1 MPRNR
6 EEQGVTP
13 ANKTKGLVAA
23 AIAALVALPVA
34 ADENAKLIVNG
45 EIEMITEA
53 PAPDHMENMTII
65 RSGWTFRTKETQA
78 LQMDDFENPGMP
90 AVDAAMDAWNTVEG
104 TAGKAC
110 ATCHEGPESMKGVR
124 AVYPK
129 WNEAA
134 GEVRTL
140 TMQINDCRTTNMGA
154 EEWKYIAPEMVAME
168 ALISMQSR
176 GMPVNVAIDGPVQA
190 TWEQGKELYYTRFG
204 QLELSCANCHEDNY
218 DNLIRADH
226 LSQGHINGF
235 PVYRLKNTRLNAVHD
250 RFRGCIRDT
259 RGETFSVGSPEFVA
273 LELYVASRGNGLSVE
288 GPSVR
293 N

>member
-1 MPRNR
+1 MS
-6 EEQGVTP
+6 P
-13 ANKTKGLVAA
+13 AKKTTALAA
-23 AIAALVALPVA
+23 ALAAVIGLPAV
-34 ADENAKLIVNG
+34 ADENAKLIING
-45 EIEMITEA
+45 EIEIVTEA
-53 PAPDHMENMTII
+53 PAPAHVENLSTI
-65 RSGWTFRTKETQA
+65 RSGWTFRSPETQA

-90 AVDAAMDAWNTVEG
+90 AVDLALDAWNTVEG

-129 WNEAA
+129 WNEKA

-140 TMQINDCRTTNMGA
+140 TMQINDCRTTQMGA
-154 EEWKYIAPEMVAME
+154 EAWKYIAPEMVGME

-176 GMPVNVAIDGPVQA
+176 GMPVNVAIDGPAQSV
-190 TWEQGKELYYTRFG
+190 WEKGKELYYTRFG

-226 LSQGHINGF
+226 LSQGQINGF

-259 RGETFSVGSPEFVA
+259 RGETFAAGSPEFVA